1 MICRRWGRL
10 TVGAQGRCQHLNTL
24 VSDGLPGAEVR
35 GQQTPGGCGAGR
47 GGGGFGRVGF
57 GLPGI
62 EKQGVCAFFFFSSLR
77 GAVGAESG
85 GGESRCPQ
93 GHGQWT

>member
-1 MICRRWGRL
+1 MICHGAGGGL

-35 GQQTPGGCGAGR
+35 GQQTSGGCGAGR
-47 GGGGFGRVGF
+47 GGGGFGGVGF

-62 EKQGVCAFFFFSSLR
+62 EKQG
-77 GAVGAESG
+77 
-85 GGESRCPQ
+85 
-93 GHGQWT
+93 